1 MHLSFSAHKMGIIY
15 TSWGLSR
22 LTNVHIKSSKGDK
35 YSLDGSEPPVRVEH
49 PGVLNG
55 TKLQVLFSVEGN
67 WEKIRASLSTHWLA
81 RA

>member
-1 MHLSFSAHKMGIIY
+1 MISTHQMVLS
-15 TSWGLSR
+15 LP
-22 LTNVHIKSSKGDK
+22 
-35 YSLDGSEPPVRVEH
+35 SEVALPARHEH

-67 WEKIRASLSTHWLA
+67 WEKIRARLSTHWLA